1 MISTCDP
8 GCLFGRSRIITPRS
22 TAMITITGL
31 TFTYS
36 PGATIFEDFSWRVAH
51 GEAWAVI
58 GSSGCG
64 KSTLLMLI
72 AGLRQPTAGSV
83 LVEGQPLARPRP
95 RTGLI
100 LQDYGLLPWAT
111 VWDNAALGLKIR
123 RFYGPDGKHTPADE
137 DLSALAERVDYW
149 LTRLNIASLAH
160 QYPNRISGGQRQ
172 RTAIARTL
180 VLQPD
185 LLLMDEP
192 FGALDAMTRED
203 LQILTLEL
211 HAEQTLTTVIVTH
224 NIDEAVTMGRKILV
238 LGQPPHRQAVVVD
251 NPAAG
256 QPGYRTSD
264 AFFARHNQLRALLGE
279 PADALA

>member
-1 MISTCDP
+1 
-8 GCLFGRSRIITPRS
+8 
-22 TAMITITGL
+22 MITLTDL
-31 TFTYS
+31 TFTYPS
-36 PGATIFEDFSWRVAH
+36 GPAIFEGFSWHVAR

-58 GSSGCG
+58 GTSGCG

-72 AGLRQPTAGSV
+72 AGLLRPSAGSA
-83 LVEGQPLARPRP
+83 LVAGQPLGRPRP

-137 DLSALAERVDYW
+137 NLLSLHERVDHW
-149 LTRLNIASLAH
+149 LRRLNVASVAH

-172 RTAIARTL
+172 RAAIARTL
-180 VLQPD
+180 VLEPD

-192 FGALDAMTRED
+192 FGALDAMTRTD
-203 LQILTLEL
+203 LQNLTLEL
-211 HAEQTLTTVIVTH
+211 HAEQGLTNVIVTH
-224 NIDEAVTMGRKILV
+224 NIEEAVMMGRKILV
-238 LGQPPHRQAVVVD
+238 LGQPPHRQPLIVE

-256 QPGYRTSD
+256 QPGYRTSETY
-264 AFFARHNQLRALLGE
+264 FARCNHLRALLGE
-279 PADALA
+279 SVNALA